1 MRPLKLAGSCCH
13 NPQKPK
19 AGKPV
24 PKLLN
29 YCLSLNTDAV
39 AHFYTTA
46 RL

>member
-13 NPQKPK
+13 PQKPK

-24 PKLLN
+24 SKLLK
-29 YCLSLNTDAV
+29 YCLRLNTDAV